1 MVEYSVSMSVVGA
14 ANQVAFDPSTGEVVG
29 GLAGLRELIRIKK
42 EQEENGGNLPQ
53 NLPTVSEQKKKQI
66 TESQTA
72 PNKQSNDATKS
83 KRKRSRRKKKSGV
96 NTQAKAQTNETGF
109 KLPIRA
115 EQVVYAE
122 VAKVFGISDV
132 KIYVVDNGRLFIYTR
147 AVFAEHSAE
156 YCKQATKML
165 TDAKR
170 FMMAKVGDVQLFIA
184 RQTKLTVAEDSLIYA
199 GKYRI
204 DSCNERV
211 FAMAK
216 QMLSDNVSD
225 ADEPAVEQVVST
237 KTRVYQLGGKQGKEF
252 EMTLEREKKSV
263 QQAEKSKPKS
273 EKQESKIE
281 IDSKKLIE
289 TIAKVQQIA
298 TKVAKSEQVD
308 LEPMMEVFLLTNEA
322 SVDVLVKLV
331 GIEPEVAESVVDGL
345 RRMHALGVR
354 RDDGTYPILIKSVR
368 ELGDDVSYTLQSTM
382 DNYRSVVKVEEVRG
396 KKLVYDLDE
405 MALVIAADEYITC
418 LANYCRLS
426 RDVRLR
432 QLFDEADDKVLAS
445 EVLQTVSADEDR
457 NALNTAEYDLFH
469 SCVTKYMLA
478 AGWVMGNPT
487 DGYPWVQLNVEK
499 TFGLDLDTLRYI
511 QANLDWI
518 KSIYTMNNLRSLRA
532 QVMRLNMAD
541 RLGAQALQAD
551 LASRLSQ
558 IIGDADDWQSE
569 VKVLADDDKLAELE
583 DMENIV
589 VDDDQLTINVAD
601 TETKPEETEEKEDN
615 VKAKSSRKDK
625 SKSNRK

>member
-53 NLPTVSEQKKKQI
+53 NLPTVSEQKKKQVV
-66 TESQTA
+66 ENQTT
-72 PNKQSNDATKS
+72 PNKQPSDATKS
-83 KRKRSRRKKKSGV
+83 KRKRSRRRKKGEA
-96 NTQAKAQTNETGF
+96 NAQAQSQTNETGF
-109 KLPIRA
+109 KLPIRV

-122 VAKVFGISDV
+122 VTKVFGISDV

-147 AVFAEHSAE
+147 AVFAEHSVE

-216 QMLSDNVSD
+216 QMLSDNVD
-225 ADEPAVEQVVST
+225 DTDEPSVEQVVNA
-237 KTRVYQLGGKQGKEF
+237 KTRVYQLGSKQGKEF

-263 QQAEKSKPKS
+263 QQAEKSKSKS

-382 DNYRSVVKVEEVRG
+382 DNYRSVVKVEDVRG

-426 RDVRLR
+426 RDARLR

-445 EVLQTVSADEDR
+445 EVLQIVSADEDR

-518 KSIYTMNNLRSLRA
+518 KSIYTVNNLRSLRA
-532 QVMRLNMAD
+532 QIMRLSMPNK
-541 RLGAQALQAD
+541 LGAQALQAD
-551 LASRLSQ
+551 LAGRLSQ
-558 IIGDADDWQSE
+558 IIGDADDWQGG

-583 DMENIV
+583 DIESLVI
-589 VDDDQLTINVAD
+589 DDDQLTINDAD
-601 TETKPEETEEKEDN
+601 TEVKPDKTEEKENN

>member
-53 NLPTVSEQKKKQI
+53 NLPTVSEQKKKQVV
-66 TESQTA
+66 ESQTA
-72 PNKQSNDATKS
+72 PNRQPSDTTKS
-83 KRKRSRRKKKSGV
+83 KRKRSRRKKKSET
-96 NTQAKAQTNETGF
+96 NAQTNATGF
-109 KLPIRA
+109 KLPIRV

-147 AVFAEHSAE
+147 AVFAEHSVE

-225 ADEPAVEQVVST
+225 ADEPSVEQVVNA
-237 KTRVYQLGGKQGKEF
+237 KTRVYQLGSKQGKEF
-252 EMTLEREKKSV
+252 EMTLEREKKPV
-263 QQAEKSKPKS
+263 KQAEKPESKS
-273 EKQESKIE
+273 EQPESKIE

-382 DNYRSVVKVEEVRG
+382 DNYRSVVKVEDVRG

-499 TFGLDLDTLRYI
+499 TFGLDLDTMRYI

-532 QVMRLNMAD
+532 QVMRLSTPNK
-541 RLGAQALQAD
+541 LGAQALQAD

-558 IIGDADDWQSE
+558 IIGDADDWQGE

-583 DMENIV
+583 DIESLVI
-589 VDDDQLTINVAD
+589 DDDQLTINDAD
-601 TETKPEETEEKEDN
+601 TEVKPEKTEEKENN

>member
-53 NLPTVSEQKKKQI
+53 NLPTVDEQKKKQ
-66 TESQTA
+66 TVENQTA
-72 PNKQSNDATKS
+72 LNKQSDNAAKS
-83 KRKRSRRKKKSGV
+83 KRKRNRRKKKSET
-96 NTQAKAQTNETGF
+96 NAQANETGF
-109 KLPIRA
+109 KLPIRV

-122 VAKVFGISDV
+122 VTKVFGISDA
-132 KIYVVDNGRLFIYTR
+132 KIYVVDDGRLFIYTR

-184 RQTKLTVAEDSLIYA
+184 RQTKLAVAEDSLIYA

-211 FAMAK
+211 LAMAK

-225 ADEPAVEQVVST
+225 TDKPSVEQVVNA
-237 KTRVYQLGGKQGKEF
+237 KTRVYQLGSKQGKEF
-252 EMTLEREKKSV
+252 EMTLEREKKPV
-263 QQAEKSKPKS
+263 KQAEKPESKP
-273 EKQESKIE
+273 EQPESKIE

-382 DNYRSVVKVEEVRG
+382 DNYRSVVKVEDVRG

-426 RDVRLR
+426 RDARLR
-432 QLFDEADDKVLAS
+432 QLFDETDDKILAS
-445 EVLQTVSADEDR
+445 EVLQTVSADDDC

-532 QVMRLNMAD
+532 QVMRLSMPNK
-541 RLGAQALQAD
+541 LGAQALQAD
-551 LASRLSQ
+551 LAGRLSQ
-558 IIGDADDWQSE
+558 IIGDDDDWQSE

-583 DMENIV
+583 DIESLVI
-589 VDDDQLTINVAD
+589 DDDQLTINDAD
-601 TETKPEETEEKEDN
+601 TEVKPEKTEEKENN

>member
-42 EQEENGGNLPQ
+42 EQEESGGNLPQ
-53 NLPTVSEQKKKQI
+53 NLPTVSEQKKKQVV
-66 TESQTA
+66 ESQTA
-72 PNKQSNDATKS
+72 PNRQPSDTTKS
-83 KRKRSRRKKKSGV
+83 KRKRSRRKKKSET
-96 NTQAKAQTNETGF
+96 NAQTNATGF
-109 KLPIRA
+109 KLPIRV

-132 KIYVVDNGRLFIYTR
+132 KIYVVDDGRLFIYTR

-225 ADEPAVEQVVST
+225 ADEPSVEQVVNA
-237 KTRVYQLGGKQGKEF
+237 KTRVYQLGSKQGKEF
-252 EMTLEREKKSV
+252 EMTLEREKKPV
-263 QQAEKSKPKS
+263 KQAEKSKSKS

-308 LEPMMEVFLLTNEA
+308 LEPMMEVFLLINEA

-345 RRMHALGVR
+345 RRMYALGVR

-382 DNYRSVVKVEEVRG
+382 DNYRSVVKVEDVRG

-499 TFGLDLDTLRYI
+499 TFGLDLDTMRYI

-518 KSIYTMNNLRSLRA
+518 KSIYTTNNLRSLRA
-532 QVMRLNMAD
+532 QVVRLSMPNK
-541 RLGAQALQAD
+541 LGAQALQAD

-558 IIGDADDWQSE
+558 IIGDADDWQGE

-583 DMENIV
+583 DIESLVI
-589 VDDDQLTINVAD
+589 DDAQLTINDAD
-601 TETKPEETEEKEDN
+601 TEVKPGKTEEKENN

>member
-53 NLPTVSEQKKKQI
+53 NLPTVSEQKKKQVV
-66 TESQTA
+66 ESQTA
-72 PNKQSNDATKS
+72 PNRQPSDTTKS
-83 KRKRSRRKKKSGV
+83 KRKRSRRKKKSET
-96 NTQAKAQTNETGF
+96 NAQTNATGF
-109 KLPIRA
+109 KLPIRV

-147 AVFAEHSAE
+147 AVFAEHSVE

-225 ADEPAVEQVVST
+225 ADEPSVEQVVNA
-237 KTRVYQLGGKQGKEF
+237 KTRVYQLGSKQGKEF
-252 EMTLEREKKSV
+252 EMTLEREKKPV
-263 QQAEKSKPKS
+263 KQAEQP
-273 EKQESKIE
+273 ESKIE

-382 DNYRSVVKVEEVRG
+382 DNYRSVVKVEDVRG

-432 QLFDEADDKVLAS
+432 QLFDEADDKVIAS

-499 TFGLDLDTLRYI
+499 TFGLDLDTMRYI

-532 QVMRLNMAD
+532 QVMRLSMPNK
-541 RLGAQALQAD
+541 LGAQALQAD

-558 IIGDADDWQSE
+558 IIGDADDWQGE

-583 DMENIV
+583 DIESLVI
-589 VDDDQLTINVAD
+589 DDDQLTINDAD
-601 TETKPEETEEKEDN
+601 TEVKPEKTEEKENN

>member
-53 NLPTVSEQKKKQI
+53 NLPTVSEQKKKQAV
-66 TESQTA
+66 ENQTT
-72 PNKQSNDATKS
+72 PNKQPSDATKS
-83 KRKRSRRKKKSGV
+83 KRKRSRRKKKSET
-96 NTQAKAQTNETGF
+96 NAQTNVTGF
-109 KLPIRA
+109 KLPIRV

-122 VAKVFGISDV
+122 VTKVFGISDV
-132 KIYVVDNGRLFIYTR
+132 KIYVVDDGRLFIYTR
-147 AVFAEHSAE
+147 AVFAEHSVE

-225 ADEPAVEQVVST
+225 ADEPSVEQVVNA
-237 KTRVYQLGGKQGKEF
+237 KTRVYQLGSKQGKEF
-252 EMTLEREKKSV
+252 EMTLEREKKPV
-263 QQAEKSKPKS
+263 KQAEKPESKS
-273 EKQESKIE
+273 EQPESKIE

-382 DNYRSVVKVEEVRG
+382 DNYRSVVKVEDVRG

-432 QLFDEADDKVLAS
+432 QLFDEADNKVLAS
-445 EVLQTVSADEDR
+445 EVLQIVSADEDR

-532 QVMRLNMAD
+532 QVMRLSMPNK
-541 RLGAQALQAD
+541 LGAQALQAD
-551 LASRLSQ
+551 LTGRLSQ
-558 IIGDADDWQSE
+558 IIGDTDDWQGE

-583 DMENIV
+583 DMESLVI
-589 VDDDQLTINVAD
+589 DDDQLTINDAD
-601 TETKPEETEEKEDN
+601 TEVKPEKTEEKESN

>member
-1 MVEYSVSMSVVGA
+1 MSVVGA

-53 NLPTVSEQKKKQI
+53 NLPTVDKQKKKQ
-66 TESQTA
+66 TVENQTA
-72 PNKQSNDATKS
+72 PNKQSNNAAKS
-83 KRKRSRRKKKSGV
+83 KRKRNRRKKKSET
-96 NTQAKAQTNETGF
+96 NAQANETGF
-109 KLPIRA
+109 KLPIRV

-122 VAKVFGISDV
+122 VTKVFGISDA
-132 KIYVVDNGRLFIYTR
+132 KIYVVDDGRLFIYTR

-184 RQTKLTVAEDSLIYA
+184 RQTKLAVAEDSLIYA

-225 ADEPAVEQVVST
+225 TDKPSVEQVVNA

-252 EMTLEREKKSV
+252 EMTLEREKKPV
-263 QQAEKSKPKS
+263 KQAEKPESKP
-273 EKQESKIE
+273 EQPESKIE

-382 DNYRSVVKVEEVRG
+382 DNYRSVVKVEDVRG

-445 EVLQTVSADEDR
+445 EVLQIVSADEDR

-532 QVMRLNMAD
+532 QVMRLSMPNK
-541 RLGAQALQAD
+541 LGAQALQAD
-551 LASRLSQ
+551 LAGRLSQ
-558 IIGDADDWQSE
+558 IIGDADDWQGE

-583 DMENIV
+583 DIESLVI
-589 VDDDQLTINVAD
+589 DDDQLTINDAD
-601 TETKPEETEEKEDN
+601 TEVKPEKTEEKENN

>member
-29 GLAGLRELIRIKK
+29 GLAGLREIIRIKK
-42 EQEENGGNLPQ
+42 EQEENGGSLPQ
-53 NLPTVSEQKKKQI
+53 NLPTVSEQKNKQVV
-66 TESQTA
+66 ESQTA
-72 PNKQSNDATKS
+72 PNRQPGDATKS
-83 KRKRSRRKKKSGV
+83 KRKRSRRKKKSEAQ
-96 NTQAKAQTNETGF
+96 TQANETGF
-109 KLPIRA
+109 KLPIRV

-132 KIYVVDNGRLFIYTR
+132 KIYVVDDGRLFIYTR

-211 FAMAK
+211 FVMAK

-225 ADEPAVEQVVST
+225 TDEPSVEQVVNA
-237 KTRVYQLGGKQGKEF
+237 KTRVYQLGSKQGKEF

-263 QQAEKSKPKS
+263 QQAEKSKSKS
-273 EKQESKIE
+273 EKQEPKIE

-382 DNYRSVVKVEEVRG
+382 DNYRSVVKVEDVRG

-445 EVLQTVSADEDR
+445 EVLQTVSADEDC

-532 QVMRLNMAD
+532 QVMRLSMPNK
-541 RLGAQALQAD
+541 LGAQALQAD
-551 LASRLSQ
+551 LAGRLSQ
-558 IIGDADDWQSE
+558 IIGDADDWQGE
-569 VKVLADDDKLAELE
+569 VKVLADDDKLTELE
-583 DMENIV
+583 DIESLVI
-589 VDDDQLTINVAD
+589 DDDQLTINDAD
-601 TETKPEETEEKEDN
+601 TEVKPEKTEEKEND

>member
-1 MVEYSVSMSVVGA
+1 MSVVGA

-53 NLPTVSEQKKKQI
+53 NLPTVDEQKKKQ
-66 TESQTA
+66 TVENQTA
-72 PNKQSNDATKS
+72 LNKQSDNAAKS
-83 KRKRSRRKKKSGV
+83 KRKRNRRKKKSET
-96 NTQAKAQTNETGF
+96 NAQANETGF
-109 KLPIRA
+109 KLPIRV

-122 VAKVFGISDV
+122 VTKVFGISDA

-170 FMMAKVGDVQLFIA
+170 FMMAKVGDAQLFIA
-184 RQTKLTVAEDSLIYA
+184 RQTKLAVAEDSLIYA

-204 DSCNERV
+204 DSCNERL

-225 ADEPAVEQVVST
+225 TDEPSVEQVVNA

-263 QQAEKSKPKS
+263 QQAEKSKSKS

-281 IDSKKLIE
+281 IDSKELIE

-382 DNYRSVVKVEEVRG
+382 DNYRSVVKVEDVRG

-426 RDVRLR
+426 RDARLR

-445 EVLQTVSADEDR
+445 EVLQIVSADEDR
-457 NALNTAEYDLFH
+457 NALSTAEYDLFH

-532 QVMRLNMAD
+532 QVMRLSMPNK
-541 RLGAQALQAD
+541 LGTQALQAD
-551 LASRLSQ
+551 LAGRLSQ

-583 DMENIV
+583 DIESLVI
-589 VDDDQLTINVAD
+589 DDDQLTINDAD
-601 TETKPEETEEKEDN
+601 AEVKPEKTEEKENN

>member
-53 NLPTVSEQKKKQI
+53 NLPTVSEQKKEQVV
-66 TESQTA
+66 ESQTV
-72 PNKQSNDATKS
+72 PNKQPSDATKS
-83 KRKRSRRKKKSGV
+83 KRKRSRRKKKSET
-96 NTQAKAQTNETGF
+96 NAQTNATGF
-109 KLPIRA
+109 KLPIRV

-132 KIYVVDNGRLFIYTR
+132 KIYVVDDGRLFIYTR
-147 AVFAEHSAE
+147 AVFAEHSVE

-216 QMLSDNVSD
+216 QMLSDNVD
-225 ADEPAVEQVVST
+225 DTDEPSVEQVVNA
-237 KTRVYQLGGKQGKEF
+237 KTRVYQLGSKQGKEF
-252 EMTLEREKKSV
+252 EMTLEREKKSA
-263 QQAEKSKPKS
+263 QQAEKSKSKS

-382 DNYRSVVKVEEVRG
+382 DNYRSVVKVEDVRG

-426 RDVRLR
+426 RDARLR

-445 EVLQTVSADEDR
+445 EVLQIVSADEDR

-532 QVMRLNMAD
+532 QVMRLSMPNK
-541 RLGAQALQAD
+541 LGAQALQAD

-558 IIGDADDWQSE
+558 IIGDADDWQGE

-583 DMENIV
+583 DVESLVI
-589 VDDDQLTINVAD
+589 DDDQLTINDAD
-601 TETKPEETEEKEDN
+601 TEVKPEKTEEKENN